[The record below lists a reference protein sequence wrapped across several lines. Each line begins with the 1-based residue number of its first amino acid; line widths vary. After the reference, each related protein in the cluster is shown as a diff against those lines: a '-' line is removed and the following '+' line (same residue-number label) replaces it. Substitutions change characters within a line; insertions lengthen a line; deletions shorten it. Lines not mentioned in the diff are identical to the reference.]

1 MEAYIEKLLSQI
13 RCKKARPY
21 IEAEIR
27 GHIEDQI
34 SANINEGMSAEEAEE
49 NAVIDMGDPIEVGI
63 SMDKI
68 HKPTI
73 AWKMV
78 LILGIVSVLVVLVQW
93 KFVLNINNN
102 IVYFGSITHS
112 TQVDGM

>member
-1 MEAYIEKLLSQI
+1 MEEYIEKLISQI
-13 RCKKARPY
+13 RCMKARPY

-27 GHIEDQI
+27 DHIEDQI

-49 NAVIDMGDPIEVGI
+49 NAVLDMGDPIEVGI

-78 LILGIVSVLVVLVQW
+78 LVVGVVSVLAVLILRKHYQ
-93 KFVLNINNN
+93 FR
-102 IVYFGSITHS
+102 
-112 TQVDGM
+112 